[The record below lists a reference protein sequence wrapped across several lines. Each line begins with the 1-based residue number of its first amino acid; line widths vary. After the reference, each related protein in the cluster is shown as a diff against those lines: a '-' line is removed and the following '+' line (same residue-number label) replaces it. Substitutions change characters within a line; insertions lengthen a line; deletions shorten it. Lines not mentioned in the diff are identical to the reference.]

1 MSWLISGTGA
11 VASIGGSTDEV
22 FAALCAG
29 QSGLAPL
36 RGFDRCR
43 YRARSAYE
51 IDDRPAP
58 GTDVPL
64 RATGW
69 LLRAVAEALADAG
82 LDTDL
87 SDVPVIVG
95 TGLRELRSAEL
106 GWRDGA
112 RFDAAEL
119 HFGTA
124 LRERFAAAR
133 TYTLSNACA
142 ASVYALAMACDLL
155 DADAADAVV
164 VAGTDTLTESMFGLL
179 DRVQLEP
186 PDQVRPFD
194 VARRGTLLGDGAVA
208 VVLRRADH
216 GPAAARVRAVSMNCD
231 ASHPTAPDP
240 GGIAAAIRM
249 AHERAGV
256 TAGQVDLILLH
267 GTGTPL
273 NDEAEAAAL
282 GDVFGAAIDRPLLT
296 AVKSMT
302 GHTSGG
308 SGLLSVI
315 VAARALATGRIPP
328 TIGLREPMAEAAR
341 FRFVR
346 HTEQAADIR
355 LAQVDAF
362 GFGGVNAV
370 AVLER
375 VGGETG
381 TERVGGETG
390 TERVGGETGTE
401 RVGGEAGTEPAG
413 GGGAER

>member
-1 MSWLISGTGA
+1 MSWSIAGTGA
-11 VASIGGSTDEV
+11 VASVGGSTDEV

-29 QSGLAPL
+29 RSGLAPL
-36 RGFDRCR
+36 RGFDAAK

-51 IDDRPAP
+51 IDDRPAA
-58 GTDVPL
+58 GTDVPG

-69 LLRAVAEALADAG
+69 LLTAVAEALADAG
-82 LDTDL
+82 LAADL

-106 GWRDGA
+106 AWRAGTRVDPA
-112 RFDAAEL
+112 DL

-124 LRERFAAAR
+124 LRARFAAAS
-133 TYTLSNACA
+133 TYTVANACA
-142 ASVYALAMACDLL
+142 ASVCALAMGCDLL
-155 DADAADAVV
+155 AADAADTVV

-194 VARRGTLLGDGAVA
+194 ADRRGTLLGDGAVA
-208 VVLRRADH
+208 VVLRRDGSG

-231 ASHPTAPDP
+231 AAHPTAPDP
-240 GGIAAAIRM
+240 GGIAAAIRL
-249 AHERAGV
+249 AHEQAGV
-256 TAGQVDLILLH
+256 TAADIDLVLVH
-267 GTGTPL
+267 GTGTTL
-273 NDEAEAAAL
+273 NDAAEVVAL
-282 GDVFGAAIDRPLLT
+282 AEVFGPAAGRPLLT

-308 SGLLSVI
+308 SGLLGVV
-315 VAARALATGRIPP
+315 VAARALATGRVPP
-328 TIGLREPMAEAAR
+328 TLGLREPMAEAAP

-346 HTEQAADIR
+346 DPGRTADLR

-375 VGGETG
+375 
-381 TERVGGETG
+381 
-390 TERVGGETGTE
+390 
-401 RVGGEAGTEPAG
+401 AG
-413 GGGAER
+413 GGGAR

>member
-1 MSWLISGTGA
+1 MSWLIAGTGA
-11 VASIGGSTDEV
+11 VASIGASTDEV

-29 QSGLAPL
+29 RSGLAPL
-36 RGFDRCR
+36 RGFDRR
-43 YRARSAYE
+43 KYRVRSAYE

-69 LLRAVAEALADAG
+69 LVRAVAEAAADAG
-82 LDTDL
+82 LGEDL
-87 SDVPVIVG
+87 SGVPVIVG
-95 TGLRELRSAEL
+95 TGLGELRSAEL
-106 GWRDGA
+106 GWRDGT
-112 RFDAAEL
+112 RFDPAEL

-124 LRERFAAAR
+124 LRERFGAAW
-133 TYTLSNACA
+133 TYTVSNACA
-142 ASVYALAMACDLL
+142 ASMHALAMACDLL
-155 DADAADAVV
+155 DTAAADAVV

-179 DRVQLEP
+179 DRVQLDP
-186 PDQVRPFD
+186 PDEVTPFD
-194 VARRGTLLGDGAVA
+194 VARRGTLMGDGAAA
-208 VVLRRADH
+208 VVLRRDEGG

-231 ASHPTAPDP
+231 AAHPTAPDP
-240 GGIAAAIRM
+240 HGIAAAIRM

-256 TAGQVDLILLH
+256 TAGDVDLILLH
-267 GTGTPL
+267 GTGTTL
-273 NDEAEAAAL
+273 NDAAEAVAL
-282 GDVFGAAIDRPLLT
+282 GAVFGAAVDGPLLT

-315 VAARALATGRIPP
+315 AAARALATGRIPP

-346 HTEQAADIR
+346 DAGHAADVR
-355 LAQVDAF
+355 LAQVHAF

-375 VGGETG
+375 M
-381 TERVGGETG
+381 
-390 TERVGGETGTE
+390 
-401 RVGGEAGTEPAG
+401 AG
-413 GGGAER
+413 GGVAR

>member
-1 MSWLISGTGA
+1 VSWLIAGTGA
-11 VASIGGSTDEV
+11 VASVGGSTDEV

-29 QSGLAPL
+29 HSGLAPL
-36 RGFDRCR
+36 RGFDRR
-43 YRARSAYE
+43 KYRARSAYE

-69 LLRAVAEALADAG
+69 LVRAVAEALADAG
-82 LDTDL
+82 LGADL

-95 TGLRELRSAEL
+95 SGLRELRSAEL

-112 RFDAAEL
+112 PFDPAAL

-124 LRERFAAAR
+124 LRERFGAAW
-133 TYTLSNACA
+133 TYTLANACA
-142 ASVYALAMACDLL
+142 ASLYALAMAGDLL
-155 DADAADAVV
+155 DAGVADAVV
-164 VAGTDTLTESMFGLL
+164 VAGTDTLTESMFGAL

-186 PDQVRPFD
+186 PDRIRPFD

-208 VVLRRADH
+208 VVLRRDDH
-216 GPAAARVRAVSMNCD
+216 DSPAAARVRAVSMNCD
-231 ASHPTAPDP
+231 AAHATAPDP
-240 GGIAAAIRM
+240 RGIAAAIRM

-256 TAGQVDLILLH
+256 TASDLDLILLH
-267 GTGTPL
+267 GTGTAL
-273 NDEAEAAAL
+273 NDEAEAVAL
-282 GDVFGAAIDRPLLT
+282 GEVFGAAVDGPLLT

-308 SGLLSVI
+308 SGLLSVV

-328 TIGLREPMAEAAR
+328 TIGLREPVAEAAR

-346 HTEQAADIR
+346 DAGHAADLR

-370 AVLER
+370 AVVER
-375 VGGETG
+375 VGGPAGTQRVGGPAG
-381 TERVGGETG
+381 TERVGGPAG
-390 TERVGGETGTE
+390 TERVGGPTG
-401 RVGGEAGTEPAG
+401 VG
-413 GGGAER
+413 R

>member
-1 MSWLISGTGA
+1 MSWLIAGTGA
-11 VASIGGSTDEV
+11 VASIGGSTEEV

-29 QSGLAPL
+29 HSGLAPL
-36 RGFDRCR
+36 RGFDRGK
-43 YRARSAYE
+43 YRVGGAYE

-69 LLRAVAEALADAG
+69 LVRAVAEALADAG
-82 LDTDL
+82 LDADL

-95 TGLRELRSAEL
+95 TGLGELRSAEL

-112 RFDAAEL
+112 RFDPAEL

-124 LRERFAAAR
+124 LRERFAAAW
-133 TYTLSNACA
+133 TYTLANACS
-142 ASVYALAMACDLL
+142 ASLHALAMGCDLL
-155 DADAADAVV
+155 DAAAADTVV

-179 DRVQLEP
+179 DRVQLEA

-194 VARRGTLLGDGAVA
+194 LARRGTLMGDGAAA
-208 VVLRRADH
+208 VVLRRAEH
-216 GPAAARVRAVSMNCD
+216 GGPAAARVRAVSMNCD

-256 TAGQVDLILLH
+256 TAGDVDLILLH
-267 GTGTPL
+267 GTGTTL
-273 NDEAEAAAL
+273 NDRAEAVAL
-282 GDVFGAAIDRPLLT
+282 GEVFGAAVDGPLMT

-315 VAARALATGRIPP
+315 VAARSLATGRIPP
-328 TIGLREPMAEAAR
+328 TIGLREPLAEAAR

-346 HTEQAADIR
+346 DAEHVAELR

-375 VGGETG
+375 VG
-381 TERVGGETG
+381 
-390 TERVGGETGTE
+390 
-401 RVGGEAGTEPAG
+401 
-413 GGGAER
+413 